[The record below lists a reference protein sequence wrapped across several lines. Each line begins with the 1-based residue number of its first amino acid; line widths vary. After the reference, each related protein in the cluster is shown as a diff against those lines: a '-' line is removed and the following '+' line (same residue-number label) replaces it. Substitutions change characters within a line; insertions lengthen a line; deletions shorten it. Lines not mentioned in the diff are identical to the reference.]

1 MKITHVMADGST
13 RSSVEGLVIRSPQFY
28 AVLNGI
34 QQKKKIH
41 RRKTND

>member
-34 QQKKKIH
+34 QQKLHKEKN
-41 RRKTND
+41 K